1 MYKRT
6 HNLNLSLLWEQYVRL
21 ALTLAKQP
29 YHIRDNQR
37 AMCVWLKIF
46 FTVIDSVFVLRRVF
60 NYCVTDNNVFR
71 PFTIDL
77 ILSVCIRLTF

>member
-1 MYKRT
+1 MYERT
-6 HNLNLSLLWEQYVRL
+6 HNLNLIWKQYVRL

-46 FTVIDSVFVLRRVF
+46 FTVIGSVFVFLRRVF
-60 NYCVTDNNVFR
+60 NYCMIDNNALC

-77 ILSVCIRLTF
+77 ILFVCTRLTF

>member
-1 MYKRT
+1 MYERT
-6 HNLNLSLLWEQYVRL
+6 HNLNLNLIWKQYVRL

-46 FTVIDSVFVLRRVF
+46 FTVIGSVFVFCDVF
-60 NYCVTDNNVFR
+60 
-71 PFTIDL
+71 L
-77 ILSVCIRLTF
+77 IIV

>member
-1 MYKRT
+1 MYERT
-6 HNLNLSLLWEQYVRL
+6 HNLSVLESNKKNNLNLIWKQYVRL

-46 FTVIDSVFVLRRVF
+46 FTVMSSVFVFCDVF
-60 NYCVTDNNVFR
+60 
-71 PFTIDL
+71 L
-77 ILSVCIRLTF
+77 IIV

>member
-1 MYKRT
+1 MYERT
-6 HNLNLSLLWEQYVRL
+6 HNLSVSESNKRNNLNLNLIWKQYVRL

-46 FTVIDSVFVLRRVF
+46 FTVIGSVFVFCDVF
-60 NYCVTDNNVFR
+60 
-71 PFTIDL
+71 L
-77 ILSVCIRLTF
+77 III

>member
-1 MYKRT
+1 MYERT
-6 HNLNLSLLWEQYVRL
+6 HNLSVSESNKRNNLNLNLIWKQYVRL

-46 FTVIDSVFVLRRVF
+46 FTVMGSVFVF
-60 NYCVTDNNVFR
+60 
-71 PFTIDL
+71 FTTAEI
-77 ILSVCIRLTF
+77 

>member
-1 MYKRT
+1 MYERI
-6 HNLNLSLLWEQYVRL
+6 HNLNLIWKQYVRL

-46 FTVIDSVFVLRRVF
+46 FTVIGSVFVFLQRVF
-60 NYCVTDNNVFR
+60 NYFVIESTVLYHFI
-71 PFTIDL
+71 IDL
-77 ILSVCIRLTF
+77 MLFVCIRLTF